1 MQNYQIS
8 FPEVSGLSQGEEYF
22 YATISGK
29 RQKIQ
34 LHDYQSI
41 YQHPFLY
48 EAVLCDVLKYGTPQE
63 IIKALEQVVEG
74 ENISPQDMNVLEI
87 GAGSGVFGEHLA
99 NFGVGKLTGLDIE
112 PLAKEAAFRDR
123 PGLYH
128 DYFVLDLINLTSVQS
143 ERLLERQFNCVAVA
157 AATGWGNHIP
167 VAGFQAAF
175 DHLMPN
181 GLFVY
186 HVKRDKD
193 DAECVELSRWVDNL
207 MNEKVLDCKFH
218 DSCFHRQTI
227 DGQNIY
233 YDVIIGIKRSK
244 LSS

>member
-1 MQNYQIS
+1 MQDYQIS

-22 YATISGK
+22 YATIDGE

-63 IIKALEQVVEG
+63 IIRALEQVS
-74 ENISPQDMNVLEI
+74 ENEKIPPQELNVLEI

-112 PLAKEAAFRDR
+112 PLAKSAAFRDR
-123 PGLYH
+123 PGLYD
-128 DYFVLDLINLTSVQS
+128 DYLVLDLTNLTPVQS
-143 ERLLERQFNCVAVA
+143 EMLLGKHFNCVAVA

-167 VAGFQAAF
+167 VAGFQSAF

-186 HVKRDKD
+186 HVKRDK
-193 DAECVELSRWVDNL
+193 
-207 MNEKVLDCKFH
+207 NEKALDCKFH

-227 DGQNIY
+227 DGQDIY
-233 YDVIIGIKRSK
+233 YDVIIGTKQSVYETNSFRTYAK
-244 LSS
+244 LRN

>member
-1 MQNYQIS
+1 MRDYQIS

-22 YATISGK
+22 YATIDGK
-29 RQKIQ
+29 RHKIQ
-34 LHDYQSI
+34 LHDYESI

-48 EAVLCDVLKYGTPQE
+48 EAVLCDFLKYGTPQE
-63 IIKALEQVVEG
+63 IIKALKQVT
-74 ENISPQDMNVLEI
+74 ISEKIQPEEMNVLEI

-112 PLAKEAAFRDR
+112 PAAKEAAFRDR

-128 DYFVLDLINLTSVQS
+128 DYVVLDLINLTPAQS
-143 ERLLERQFNCVAVA
+143 EMLLERQFNCVAVA

-167 VAGFQAAF
+167 VAGFQSAF

-181 GLFVY
+181 GLFIY

-193 DAECVELSRWVDNL
+193 DLECVELAQWIDNL
-207 MNEKVLDCKFH
+207 IAKKALDCKFH
-218 DSCFHRQTI
+218 DACYHRQTI
-227 DGQNIY
+227 EGFDIY
-233 YDVIIGIKRSK
+233 YDVIIGIKN
-244 LSS
+244 